1 MSLAMKYAKGGMPVG
16 EFARSRM
23 GSRIGGITPILGNP
37 TFYTRARAGNQ
48 GDFGSILSGIGKA
61 VSFIPG
67 VGTIA
72 GAGLQALGG
81 ALTKKPKAPALAAP
95 APSGPGFGGMPIL
108 SLPPL
113 TGGALPVAGGG
124 MVPVSSGG
132 ALVPAGKPG
141 ACAPSGYHWNKSG
154 YWSNESKLLPGAS
167 WTAPGT
173 KLVKNR
179 HRNAF
184 NPKAASRAMSRLSA
198 LSAGMKTLERQMAKM
213 APRPRSSRCGCKSS
227 GRFGKK

>member
-1 MSLAMKYAKGGMPVG
+1 MMKAAKQGIPVG
-16 EFARSRM
+16 GFARSRL
-23 GSRIGGITPILGNP
+23 GSRVGGITPTLGNP
-37 TFYTRARAGNQ
+37 AMYYSRARAGQQ

-81 ALTKKPKAPALAAP
+81 VLTKKPKAPTIAP
-95 APSGPGFGGMPIL
+95 TPSGPGFGTMPVL
-108 SLPPL
+108 NLPPL
-113 TGGALPVAGGG
+113 TGGALPISSGGG
-124 MVPVSSGG
+124 MVPVSTGG

-141 ACAPSGYHWNKSG
+141 QCAPSGYHWNKSG

-167 WTAPGT
+167 WTEPGT